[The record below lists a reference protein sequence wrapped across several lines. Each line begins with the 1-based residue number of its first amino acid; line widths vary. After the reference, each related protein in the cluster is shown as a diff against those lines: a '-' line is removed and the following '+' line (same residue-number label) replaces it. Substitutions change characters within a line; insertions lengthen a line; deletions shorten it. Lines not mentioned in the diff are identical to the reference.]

1 METRDG
7 GHCYATVECKEGGK
21 LFYKKDYENWDNC
34 KVGGLNN
41 FEDPRIGT
49 FSYVPDTMNYALGK

>member
-21 LFYKKDYENWDNC
+21 MEYTKFDYC
-34 KVGGLNN
+34 KVGGTNE
-41 FEDPRIGT
+41 FEDPRIGK
-49 FSYVPDTMNYALGK
+49 FMYVHLKTIHALDK